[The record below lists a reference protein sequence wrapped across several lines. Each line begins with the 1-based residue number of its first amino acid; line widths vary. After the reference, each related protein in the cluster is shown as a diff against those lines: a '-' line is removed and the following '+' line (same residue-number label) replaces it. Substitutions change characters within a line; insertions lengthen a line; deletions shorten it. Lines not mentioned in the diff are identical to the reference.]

1 MSGWSVGAVTVRF
14 RYSRSADFSGACH
27 YRDGRIYVNIGAH
40 LRFPYRLATH
50 VARAVTIGRRWYKP
64 LHVLELGEGFQLAGF
79 IFHHELYHLLVRRAR
94 RNVRQKESMCD
105 RFATRYVVDTHG
117 LEVRDRQGHPV
128 PRAAWDFQ
136 DLEGFVAAAKRRD
149 RAAARRPVRPAALAA
164 AGNLAVKGQLLLFG
178 AV

>member
-50 VARAVTIGRRWYKP
+50 VARAVTIGRRWFKP
-64 LHVLELGEGFQLAGF
+64 LHVLELEDPFQLAGF

-117 LEVRDRQGHPV
+117 LVVRDGRGVPV
-128 PRAAWDFQ
+128 PRKEWDFQ
-136 DLEGFVAAAKRRD
+136 DLEGFVTAARRCD
-149 RAAARRPVRPAALAA
+149 RAAARRPVRTGAGGPA
-164 AGNLAVKGQLLLFG
+164 NKPPRKGQLLLFEAG
-178 AV
+178 